1 MTEPVPRD
9 DAAGAYGEEATPFRR
24 RPRPP
29 LGRRLVPLGDDLR
42 RYRRKWLRG
51 DLVAGLVV
59 SAVAIPQALGYAQI
73 AGVAPVAGLY
83 ALTLPLLAF
92 ALLTSSR
99 VLAVGP
105 TATAALLVPAAVA
118 PLADGDAAR
127 YAVLAA
133 LLALFTGAVLLVAGV
148 FGLGWI
154 ADYLST
160 AVLIGFLTGLALTLI
175 SGQLDELLGVPAF
188 EGDAWQQA
196 AHAIAAVPTA
206 DPATVAVSLVALA
219 LLALGTRFA
228 PTWPTILVVAVLGLV
243 ASWALDL
250 ASYGVAVVGEVP
262 GGLPSLD
269 VPTASLGDAAILLPA
284 AVGIALV
291 AFSDAILTARAFAG
305 RRHEVVD
312 ANQELRALG
321 GLNIV
326 AGLFQ
331 SFPVGSS
338 GSRTAVNVRS
348 GGRTQLVS
356 AVQVAVVV
364 AVLLFLTEPIGYLPK
379 SVLGAIIVF
388 AATGLID
395 VSAWRALRHGSRTEF
410 VIAVVTAVGM
420 MTIGLLPALGVAVL
434 LSVVD
439 VVRRSAQPHD
449 AVLGWSPTDG
459 RFVNVSTHPRA
470 RLIPGTVVYRLDDR
484 LFFAN
489 AQYFRERARSAIEGA
504 PYDVQRFVLDAEGV
518 NHVDGAG
525 AEALQE
531 LVQDLA
537 ADEVEFVVARLKSA
551 VHDQF
556 DQHGLVATVGPER
569 FFPTVRAA
577 VFGEGGLPAA

>member
-1 MTEPVPRD
+1 MVQRW
-9 DAAGAYGEEATPFRR
+9 
-24 RPRPP
+24 
-29 LGRRLVPLGDDLR
+29 VPLFAEVR
-42 RYRRKWLRG
+42 RYRLGWLRA
-51 DLVAGLVV
+51 DVMAGLVV

-133 LLALFTGAVLLVAGV
+133 LLALLTGAVLLVAGV
-148 FGLGWI
+148 LRMGWI

-160 AVLIGFLTGLALTLI
+160 AVLTGFLTGLALTLI
-175 SGQLDELLGVPAF
+175 SGQLDELLGISGYD
-188 EGDAWQQA
+188 GDAWQQA

-206 DPATVAVSLVALA
+206 DAATVVVSLVTLA

-228 PTWPTILVVAVLGLV
+228 PTWPTILVVAVLGMV
-243 ASWALDL
+243 ASWAFDL
-250 ASYGVAVVGEVP
+250 AGRGVAVVGEVP
-262 GGLPSLD
+262 SGLPSLD
-269 VPTASLGDAAILLPA
+269 VPTASLGDVAILLPA
-284 AVGIALV
+284 AAGIALV
-291 AFSDAILTARAFAG
+291 AFADAILTARAFAG
-305 RRHEVVD
+305 QRHEVID

-321 GLNIV
+321 GLNVV

-348 GGRTQLVS
+348 GGRTQLMS
-356 AVQVAVVV
+356 GVQVAVVI

-388 AATGLID
+388 AAAGLID
-395 VSAWRALRHGSRTEF
+395 LSAWRALHSGSRTEF

-434 LSVVD
+434 LSVLD

-459 RFVNVSTHPRA
+459 RFVNVGTHPRA
-470 RLIPGTVVYRLDDR
+470 RLVPGTVVYRLDDR

-504 PYDVQRFVLDAEGV
+504 PYDVHRFVLDAEGV

-525 AEALQE
+525 AESLRE

-537 ADEVEFVVARLKSA
+537 SDDIEFVVARLKST
-551 VHDQF
+551 VYQQF
-556 DQHGLVATVGPER
+556 DQHGLVDTIGPER
-569 FFPTVRAA
+569 FFPTVRSA
-577 VFGEGGLPAA
+577 VFGDDAPPAS